1 MKLFQPRQEL
11 AHSAALITG
20 GSRGI
25 GLATARAFLREGARV
40 VLLARDPKRLAAAQE
55 ELSQL
60 GEVEAVVGNVR
71 VIDHIQ
77 DFVDKARQRFGRID
91 VLVNNAGRAR
101 SGDFVSEDITTL
113 DEIIDVNIK
122 GVLYTTHAVLPVML
136 AQRSGVIINVSS
148 GAGLTGFAGLATYC
162 ASKFA
167 VVGFTESLAQE
178 VAQHGIRVY
187 GVCPGRVATDM
198 QEEVSGRRIG
208 IPPERV
214 ARKIIDLVQDNRSLR
229 TGKCPTVS

>member
-11 AHSAALITG
+11 AHSVALITG

-25 GLATARAFLREGARV
+25 GLATARAFLTEGARL

-60 GEVEAVVGNVR
+60 GEVEAVVGDVR
-71 VIDHIQ
+71 VMDHIQ

-122 GVLYTTHAVLPVML
+122 GVLYTTHVVLPVML
-136 AQRSGVIINVSS
+136 AQGGGVIVNVSS

-162 ASKFA
+162 TSKFG

-178 VAQHGIRVY
+178 VAQQGIRVY
-187 GVCPGRVATDM
+187 GICPGRVATDM

-208 IPPERV
+208 ISPERV
-214 ARKIIDLVQDNRSLR
+214 ARKIIDLVQDSRSLR